1 MRGNLSADKTISA
14 IRKAFREYY
23 FNQSKAIEEPPR
35 MEQREFGY
43 MHFGQAGML
52 RHLSFKSMKE
62 LDAMLVK
69 EVPSDVYCSNAYY
82 RFPTQQPM
90 QEKQWLGADL
100 IFDIDGKDL
109 SMPCVPSHSYLICI
123 ECGYASSPPPR
134 PEQYKER
141 PSYSCPSCGCKK
153 ADDVSIPCSKCI
165 DGSKKE
171 ARRLIDFLVADIGLE
186 YGAISIY
193 FSGNNGF
200 HVHIDDN
207 ACASLDPQARSDL
220 VGHLSGSGLML
231 ESIGIRKT
239 NTEDLFYIKFPKSG
253 LAYGWRRRI
262 ADKLKIDMTSAI
274 KLKNIVNQKGGYEAF
289 KVELDRLAKEM
300 GVRIDPQVTTDI
312 HRVFRMPGT
321 LNSKSGL
328 SKTKSGDL
336 YSFDPFVDAC
346 VLGDSNVSIRV
357 KTPVKLKLKKNSFNI
372 SKESV
377 ELPAYAAV
385 YLMCKGLAEAN

>member
-1 MRGNLSADKTISA
+1 MRESLISAKTISV
-14 IRKAFREYY
+14 IKKAFREYY
-23 FNQSKAIEEPPR
+23 FNQSKAIEEPLK

-62 LDAMLVK
+62 LDAMLVR
-69 EVPSDVYCSNAYY
+69 EAPSDVYCSNAYY

-109 SMPCVPSHSYLICI
+109 GMPCLPSHSYSVCI
-123 ECGYASSPPPR
+123 NCGSVSPP
-134 PEQYKER
+134 EQNDEER
-141 PSYSCPSCGCKK
+141 SSYSCPSCGCKK
-153 ADDVSIPCSKCI
+153 ADHVSIPCSKCI

-171 ARRLIDFLVADIGLE
+171 ARRLMNFLLADIGLE
-186 YGAISIY
+186 NSAINIY

-200 HVHIDDN
+200 HVHINDD
-207 ACASLDPQARSDL
+207 ACTSLDPQARSDL
-220 VGHLSGSGLML
+220 VGYLSGTGLML

-239 NTEDLFYIKFPKSG
+239 NTEGLFSIKFPKSG
-253 LAYGWRRRI
+253 LTYGWRRRI
-262 ADKLKIDMTSAI
+262 AEKLKIDMTSAI
-274 KLKNIVNQKGGYEAF
+274 KLKNIVNQNGGYKAF
-289 KVELDRLAKEM
+289 RVELDRLAKDM
-300 GVRIDPQVTTDI
+300 GVRIDPQVTTDV

-328 SKTKSGDL
+328 SKTKSSDL

-346 VLGDSNVSIRV
+346 LLGDGKVSVRV
-357 KTPVKLKLKKNSFNI
+357 KTPVRLKLKRNSFNI
-372 SKESV
+372 SKESAEMPV
-377 ELPAYAAV
+377 YAAV
-385 YLMCKGLAEAN
+385 YLMCKGLAEAY